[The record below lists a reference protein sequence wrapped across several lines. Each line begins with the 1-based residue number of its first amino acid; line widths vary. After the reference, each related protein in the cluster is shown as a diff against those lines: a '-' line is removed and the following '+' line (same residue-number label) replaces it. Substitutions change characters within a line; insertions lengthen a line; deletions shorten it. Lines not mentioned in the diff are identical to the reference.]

1 MKTFRIKNELA
12 SSLAGL
18 PGVFVRFSS
27 TGYSQ
32 VRLIDSGLPKS
43 ANASLVNDFLQ
54 QMQYDKANP
63 EKVQLLIEYLQCAE
77 KKDKNKKIDGDVVNA
92 LKQMLYGMLLVLSSA
107 GGVLLTL
114 LLTGLFPV
122 YASWIALLL
131 IPCVALA
138 IYGGLNTLV
147 GVIKLGFGVVACCVA
162 KNNIESFSFLEQ
174 ELKNN
179 VVNSDLPSY
188 EDTQKNYY
196 QPIFLENECPPSY
209 QQATE
214 LPTRM
219 VTPPVVSVVAST
231 ANFFQTGQSEFSH
244 REVGDHSVR
253 MNR

>member
-1 MKTFRIKNELA
+1 MPKNPKNRKKFQLSRNLESSAYMTSTVSKTFE
-12 SSLAGL
+12 
-18 PGVFVRFSS
+18 
-27 TGYSQ
+27 
-32 VRLIDSGLPKS
+32 D
-43 ANASLVNDFLQ
+43 
-54 QMQYDKANP
+54 
-63 EKVQLLIEYLQCAE
+63 
-77 KKDKNKKIDGDVVNA
+77 
-92 LKQMLYGMLLVLSSA
+92 
-107 GGVLLTL
+107 
-114 LLTGLFPV
+114 
-122 YASWIALLL
+122 
-131 IPCVALA
+131 
-138 IYGGLNTLV
+138 
-147 GVIKLGFGVVACCVA
+147 
-162 KNNIESFSFLEQ
+162 